1 REEIIGRKV
10 VELSQWLGEET
21 TQVVRH
27 VLNEGRSVPNFEAR
41 VFTKSGEER
50 FILGSIQRVEFDE
63 PCFLWAANDITDR
76 KVAENL
82 LQASERRFSVAFN
95 SNPVMTS
102 ISRLDDG
109 KFLAVNESFLQ
120 VTGFRQDEI
129 IGKTALGLGLWLDPV
144 DRDEIM
150 RRLDERGSVRN
161 VE

>member
-1 REEIIGRKV
+1 EERFVKIFQLSPFRMGIVRISDGVVIDVNAAWEKDTGFTREEVIGRKV
-10 VELSQWLGEET
+10 LELSQWLGEET

-27 VLNEGRSVPNFEAR
+27 VLNEGRSVPDFEAR

-102 ISRLDDG
+102 ISRL
-109 KFLAVNESFLQ
+109 
-120 VTGFRQDEI
+120 
-129 IGKTALGLGLWLDPV
+129 
-144 DRDEIM
+144 
-150 RRLDERGSVRN
+150 
-161 VE
+161 